1 MVVRRI
7 NPLGTRL
14 ALLALAMGLV
24 YPSAGAESPG
34 STPASEVRESLS
46 QSIQRRREF
55 PFPPRCDGNTQEMVA
70 CLWQRRDRGDLRL
83 RKLLGN
89 EQELERWRATR
100 LVVCRGSAERGAG
113 GSIQPLLWL
122 GCENALNATLIE
134 QITTPLGR

>member
-46 QSIQRRREF
+46 QSIQRRRE
-55 PFPPRCDGNTQEMVA
+55 
-70 CLWQRRDRGDLRL
+70 L
-83 RKLLGN
+83 
-89 EQELERWRATR
+89 
-100 LVVCRGSAERGAG
+100 S
-113 GSIQPLLWL
+113 
-122 GCENALNATLIE
+122 LIH
-134 QITTPLGR
+134 I